1 MIGQHM
7 ATNIK
12 EKDLR
17 PDPDALLKEIE
28 SENVKKGRLKI
39 FLGYAPGVGKTYAML
54 NDAHVLKKRCMDV
67 VVGFVETHKRAET
80 EMMLAGLEVLPAK
93 TIDYKGIVLREMDI
107 DAVLARHPAIVL
119 VDELAHT
126 NAEGSRHPK
135 RHQDIEELLESGIDV
150 HTTIN
155 IQHFE
160 SMNDSVAKITGV
172 RMQETIPDTFFDRA
186 DEVQVIDVPWEE
198 LNQRLKEGKVYI
210 PQQAVHAIDNFFTRG
225 NLFALREL
233 MLTLVARKMDSELI
247 NYMRAKAISGPW
259 PTSEKLVVCVGPSP
273 YAKQLIRKAYS
284 IAKDTHAEW
293 YAVYVLP
300 TSLTE
305 PSGRDK
311 FYLTDAINLAEELG
325 AKIVTLT
332 GNDIADE
339 ILRFAR
345 EKNVTR
351 IVIGKPLR
359 SMLVEYFKGSPVSRL
374 LYERSEFEI
383 HLITPTTETRD
394 KEESPPPKQLSFKL
408 SNYIISTAMVL
419 VVTFANALLQRF
431 IEPSSFVYLYLIA
444 TITSA
449 LLFGTWPS
457 IFTSVL
463 SLMIFDYFFI
473 EPRYSL
479 SMNDPREIVN
489 ALVFLLTA
497 IIVGQL
503 VKVVRRQNNALQ
515 LRLERVTLIEE
526 MSKEFLML
534 PPLEQ
539 LVEGL
544 ASFSGETMNTITLL
558 RTTIL
563 NDIST
568 LTVKYVQRVI
578 DVPCF
583 VSFKE
588 MGGELQIWAKSNP
601 AVEINAN
608 DLAVAK
614 WTSIHGKIAGAGTET
629 LPSISYF
636 FFPIKSQEETIGMI
650 GIKYDYKNLL
660 PEQRRIL
667 GTISNLTSLTAARW
681 VKM

>member
-1 MIGQHM
+1 MPTGM
-7 ATNIK
+7 K

-28 SENVKKGRLKI
+28 SENIKKGRLKI

-54 NDAHVLKKRCMDV
+54 NDAHVLKKRGTDV
-67 VVGFVETHKRAET
+67 VAGYVETHKRAET
-80 EMMLAGLEVLPAK
+80 EMLLAGLEVLPEK
-93 TIDYKGIVLREMDI
+93 TVDYKGIVLKEMDI
-107 DAVLARHPAIVL
+107 DAILARKPAVVL

-135 RHQDIEELLESGIDV
+135 RYQDIEELLENGIDV

-160 SMNDSVAKITGV
+160 SMNDAVAKITGV

-210 PQQAVHAIDNFFTRG
+210 PQQARHAIDNFFQRG

-247 NYMRAKAISGPW
+247 TYMKAKAISGPW
-259 PTSEKLVVCVGPSP
+259 PASEKLVVCVGTSP
-273 YAKQLIRKAYS
+273 YARQLIRKAYS

-300 TSLTE
+300 TGLAE

-311 FYLTDAINLAEELG
+311 VYLTDALNLAEELG
-325 AKIVTLT
+325 AKIVTLS
-332 GNDIADE
+332 GDNIADE
-339 ILRFAR
+339 ILSFAR
-345 EKNVTR
+345 EQNINR

-359 SMLVEYFKGSPVSRL
+359 SMLAEYFKGSPVSRL
-374 LYERSEFEI
+374 LYARSEFEI
-383 HLITPTTETRD
+383 HLITPTKEGKEKQET
-394 KEESPPPKQLSFKL
+394 PPSRRLSFEWSDYL
-408 SNYIISTAMVL
+408 ISAAMVA
-419 VVTFANALLQRF
+419 VVTLANFLVQRF
-431 IEPSSFVYLYLIA
+431 IEPASFVYLYLMA

-457 IFTSVL
+457 IFASIL
-463 SLMIFDYFFI
+463 SLLTFDYFFTV
-473 EPRYSL
+473 PRWSL
-479 SMNDPREIVN
+479 SMNDPPEIIN

-503 VKVVRRQNNALQ
+503 VKVVRRQNIALK
-515 LRLERVTLIEE
+515 LRLERVALVEE

-539 LVEGL
+539 LVDEL
-544 ASFSGETMNTITLL
+544 ASFSSETLNTVALL

-563 NDIST
+563 NDISMLT
-568 LTVKYVQRVI
+568 LKYIQKVI
-578 DVPCF
+578 NVPCF
-583 VSFKE
+583 VLFMEK
-588 MGGELQIWAKSNP
+588 GDELQVWAKSNP
-601 AVEINAN
+601 SVEIGAN
-608 DLAVAK
+608 DMAVAK

-650 GIKYDYKNLL
+650 GVESAYKNLL

-681 VKM
+681 VKI

>member
-1 MIGQHM
+1 MPTG
-7 ATNIK
+7 IK

-28 SENVKKGRLKI
+28 SESVRKGRLKI

-54 NDAHVLKKRCMDV
+54 NDAHVLKKRGTDV
-67 VVGFVETHKRAET
+67 VAGFVETHKRAET
-80 EMMLAGLEVLPAK
+80 ETLLAGLEVLPEK
-93 TIDYKGIVLREMDI
+93 TVDYKGIVLKEMNI
-107 DAVLARHPAIVL
+107 DAILARKPAVVL

-135 RHQDIEELLESGIDV
+135 RYQDIEELLENGIDV

-160 SMNDSVAKITGV
+160 SMNDSVAIITGV

-210 PQQAVHAIDNFFTRG
+210 PQQARHAIDNFFQRG

-247 NYMRAKAISGPW
+247 NYMKAKAISGPW
-259 PTSEKLVVCVGPSP
+259 PASEKLVVCVGTSP
-273 YAKQLIRKAYS
+273 YARQLIRKAYS
-284 IAKDTHAEW
+284 IAKDTHGEW

-300 TSLTE
+300 TGLAE

-311 FYLTDAINLAEELG
+311 VHLTDALNLAEELG
-325 AKIVTLT
+325 AKIVTLS
-332 GNDIADE
+332 GDNIAGE

-345 EKNVTR
+345 EQNINR

-359 SMLVEYFKGSPVSRL
+359 SMLVEYFKGSPVFRL
-374 LYERSEFEI
+374 LYTRSEFEI
-383 HLITPTTETRD
+383 HLITPTEETRE
-394 KEESPPPKQLSFKL
+394 KQETPPSRQLSFDW
-408 SNYIISTAMVL
+408 SNYFISAAMVA
-419 VVTFANALLQRF
+419 VVTLANFLVQRF
-431 IEPSSFVYLYLIA
+431 IEPASFVYLYLMA

-457 IFTSVL
+457 IFASIL
-463 SLMIFDYFFI
+463 SLLTFDYFFTV
-473 EPRYSL
+473 PRWSL
-479 SMNDPREIVN
+479 SMNDPREIIN

-503 VKVVRRQNNALQ
+503 VKVVRRQNIALK
-515 LRLERVTLIEE
+515 LRLERVALVEE
-526 MSKEFLML
+526 MSRELLTL

-544 ASFSGETMNTITLL
+544 AAFSRETMNTLAFL

-563 NDIST
+563 GDISGIAVRYT
-568 LTVKYVQRVI
+568 RKVVN
-578 DVPCF
+578 VPCF
-583 VSFKE
+583 VLFRGKT
-588 MGGELQIWAKSNP
+588 GDLQLWAKSSP
-601 AVEINAN
+601 DLEICQN
-608 DLAVAK
+608 DLAVAG
-614 WTSIHGKIAGAGTET
+614 WTFSHGTIAGAGTET
-629 LPSISYF
+629 LPSIAF
-636 FFPIKSQEETIGMI
+636 CFLPVKSQEEEILGVM
-650 GIKYDYKNLL
+650 GIQCPYKNLL
-660 PEQRRIL
+660 PEQRRLL
-667 GTISNLTSLTAARW
+667 GTISNLTSLAAARW
-681 VKM
+681 VNI

>member
-1 MIGQHM
+1 M
-7 ATNIK
+7 
-12 EKDLR
+12 EKQNLR
-17 PDPDALLKEIE
+17 PDPDALLKEVE
-28 SENVKKGRLKI
+28 QEDVKKGRLKI
-39 FLGYAPGVGKTYAML
+39 FLGYAPGVGKTYTML
-54 NDAHVLKKRCMDV
+54 QDVHVLKKRGFDV
-67 VVGFVETHKRAET
+67 VVGFVETHKRVET
-80 EMMLAGLEVLPAK
+80 EALLAGLEVIPRK
-93 TIDYKGIVLREMDI
+93 IVDYKGIALGEMDI
-107 DAVLARHPAIVL
+107 DAILARRPDIVL

-135 RHQDIEELLESGIDV
+135 RYQDIEELLEYGIDV
-150 HTTIN
+150 HTTVN

-186 DEVQVIDVPWEE
+186 DEMQVIDVPWEE

-210 PQQAVHAIDNFFTRG
+210 PQQAVHAIDNFFQRG

-259 PTSEKLVVCVGPSP
+259 PTSEKLVVCVGTSP

-293 YAVYVLP
+293 YAVYVLS
-300 TSLTE
+300 TGLTE

-311 FYLTDAINLAEELG
+311 VYLTDAINLAEELG

-332 GNDIADE
+332 GNNIADE

-374 LYERSEFEI
+374 LYARSEFEI
-383 HLITPTTETRD
+383 HLITPTAETRE
-394 KEESPPPKQLSFKL
+394 KEENPPSKQLSFKL
-408 SNYIISTAMVL
+408 SNYLISTAMVL
-419 VVTFANALLQRF
+419 VITLANALLQRF

-457 IFTSVL
+457 VFASILSIF
-463 SLMIFDYFFI
+463 IFDYFFMS
-473 EPRYSL
+473 PRYNL
-479 SMNDPREIVN
+479 SMSDPREIVN
-489 ALVFLLTA
+489 VLVFLLTA

-503 VKVVRRQNNALQ
+503 VKVVKRQNTILQ

-526 MSKEFLML
+526 MSKEFLLL

-544 ASFSGETMNTITLL
+544 ASFSGETMNTVALL

-568 LTVKYVQRVI
+568 LTTKYVQRII

-588 MGGELQIWAKSNP
+588 KGGELQIWAKSNP
-601 AVEINAN
+601 AVEISPN

-681 VKM
+681 VKI

>member
-1 MIGQHM
+1 MQ
-7 ATNIK
+7 NK
-12 EKDLR
+12 SLR
-17 PDPDALLKEIE
+17 PDPDALLKEAE
-28 SENVKKGRLKI
+28 REEVKKGKLKI

-54 NDAHVLKKRCMDV
+54 HDAHVLKKRGIDV
-67 VVGFVETHKRAET
+67 VVGFVETHKRSET
-80 EMMLAGLEVLPAK
+80 EALLTGLEVLSTRK
-93 TIDYKGIVLREMDI
+93 IDYKGIVLEEMDI
-107 DAVLARHPAIVL
+107 DAVLARKPAMVL
-119 VDELAHT
+119 VDEFAHT

-135 RHQDIEELLESGIDV
+135 RYQDIEELLENGIDV
-150 HTTIN
+150 HTTVN

-172 RMQETIPDTFFDRA
+172 RMQETIPDTLFDRA
-186 DEVQVIDVPWEE
+186 DEVQVIDIPWEE
-198 LNQRLKEGKVYI
+198 LNQRLIEGKVYI
-210 PQQAVHAIDNFFTRG
+210 PQQARQAIDNFFQRG

-233 MLTLVARKMDSELI
+233 MLTLVARKMDSDLL
-247 NYMRAKAISGPW
+247 NYMKAKAIPGPW
-259 PTSEKLVVCVGPSP
+259 PTAEKLVVCVGPSP
-273 YAKQLIRKAYS
+273 YAKQLIRKAYT

-293 YAVYVLP
+293 YAVYVLA
-300 TSLTE
+300 TGLAE

-311 FYLTDAINLAEELG
+311 IYLTDALNLAEELG
-325 AKIVTLT
+325 ARIITLT
-332 GNDIADE
+332 GNDIAGE

-359 SMLVEYFKGSPVSRL
+359 SMPVEYFKGSPVSRL
-374 LYERSEFEI
+374 LYAHSDFEI
-383 HLITPTTETRD
+383 HLINPTTETKG
-394 KEESPPPKQLSFKL
+394 KEGTAPPRQLSFKL
-408 SNYIISTAMVL
+408 SNYLMSAVMVL
-419 VVTFANALLQRF
+419 AVTLVNAFLQRF

-449 LLFGTWPS
+449 LLYGIWPS
-457 IFTSVL
+457 IYASFL
-463 SLMIFDYFFI
+463 SMLIFDFLFMS
-473 EPRYSL
+473 PRYTF

-489 ALVFLLTA
+489 VSVFLCTA
-497 IIVGQL
+497 VIVGQL
-503 VKVVRRQNNALQ
+503 VKVVNRQNLSLQ
-515 LRLERVTLIEE
+515 FRLERVTLIEE
-526 MSKEFLML
+526 MSKEFLQL

-539 LVEGL
+539 LVGEL
-544 ASFSGETMNTITLL
+544 ASFSNETMNTIALL

-568 LTVKYVQRVI
+568 LTIKYVQKVV

-588 MGGELQIWAKSNP
+588 AGGDLQIWAKSNP

-608 DLAVAK
+608 DMAVAK
-614 WTSIHGKIAGAGTET
+614 WTSIHGKVSGAGTET
-629 LPSISYF
+629 LPSIPYF

-681 VKM
+681 VKI

>member
-1 MIGQHM
+1 MPAGM
-7 ATNIK
+7 K
-12 EKDLR
+12 EKNQR

-28 SENVKKGRLKI
+28 SESAKKGRLKI

-54 NDAHVLKKRCMDV
+54 NDAHVLKKRETDV

-80 EMMLAGLEVLPAK
+80 EMLLAGLEVLPEK
-93 TIDYKGIVLREMDI
+93 NIDYKGIILKELDI
-107 DAVLARHPAIVL
+107 DAVLVRKPAVVL

-135 RHQDIEELLESGIDV
+135 RYQDIEELLENGIDV

-160 SMNDSVAKITGV
+160 SMNDAVAKITGV

-198 LNQRLKEGKVYI
+198 LNQRLQEGKVYI
-210 PQQAVHAIDNFFTRG
+210 PRQARHAIDHFFQRG

-233 MLTLVARKMDSELI
+233 MLTLVARKMDNELI
-247 NYMRAKAISGPW
+247 NYMKAKAISGPW

-284 IAKDTHAEW
+284 VAKDTHAEW
-293 YAVYVLP
+293 YAIYVLP
-300 TSLTE
+300 TGLTE

-311 FYLTDAINLAEELG
+311 VYLTDALNLAEELG
-325 AKIVTLT
+325 AKIVTLS
-332 GNDIADE
+332 GDNIANE

-345 EKNVTR
+345 EQNVNR

-374 LYERSEFEI
+374 LYARSEFEI
-383 HLITPTTETRD
+383 HLITPTEETRE
-394 KEESPPPKQLSFKL
+394 KQENPPPKQFSFNV
-408 SNYIISTAMVL
+408 SNYFISAAMVAA
-419 VVTFANALLQRF
+419 VTLANFMVQRF
-431 IEPSSFVYLYLIA
+431 IEPTSFVYLYLLA

-457 IFTSVL
+457 IFASVL
-463 SLMIFDYFFI
+463 SLLTFDYFFTV
-473 EPRYSL
+473 PRWSL
-479 SMNDPREIVN
+479 SMNDPREIIN

-503 VKVVRRQNNALQ
+503 VKVVRRQNKALK
-515 LRLERVTLIEE
+515 LRLERVALVEE

-539 LVEGL
+539 LVDGL
-544 ASFSGETMNTITLL
+544 ASFSGETLNTVALL

-563 NDIST
+563 NDISMLT
-568 LTVKYVQRVI
+568 LKYVQKVI
-578 DVPCF
+578 DVSCF
-583 VSFKE
+583 VLFLE
-588 MGGELQIWAKSNP
+588 GGGELQVWAKSNP
-601 AVEINAN
+601 SVEIGTN
-608 DLAVAK
+608 DMAVAK

-650 GIKYDYKNLL
+650 GVESAYKNLL

-681 VKM
+681 VKI